1 MFIMSAHLYRYL
13 MTVRPATRSLSQTC
27 YGSGRRALHR
37 FRISPSLFTLR
48 PKCRR
53 KAYMFDGF
61 CACRVRTNAI
71 IPSTN
76 ASTSTSTSASTRTG
90 TSIGANACVCVCD
103 VFVMCWCAGPDSFC
117 TWLLYSVVV
126 LRLPFALHRFRISQ
140 NSQRLGR
147 GVKDNR
153 TTCYPIQ
160 LADHRLEIISTAR
173 IEITKLECVRKLGE
187 YMQKENSST
196 RGTYESF
203 PKGHPAN
210 QTK

>member
-1 MFIMSAHLYRYL
+1 MDCCGCSSVSLDSVCSSSPGHSLPHESVLRCDASRFKVRGTFIMSANFYRYL

-76 ASTSTSTSASTRTG
+76 AITSTSASTRTG
-90 TSIGANACVCVCD
+90 TSIGANACACV
-103 VFVMCWCAGPDSFC
+103 MS
-117 TWLLYSVVV
+117 L
-126 LRLPFALHRFRISQ
+126 
-140 NSQRLGR
+140 
-147 GVKDNR
+147 
-153 TTCYPIQ
+153 
-160 LADHRLEIISTAR
+160 
-173 IEITKLECVRKLGE
+173 
-187 YMQKENSST
+187 
-196 RGTYESF
+196 
-203 PKGHPAN
+203 
-210 QTK
+210 